1 MLSIVVVLALIHSVL
16 AVDGCTRTAVVQAGD
31 TCDSISRQYGV
42 STFQLALVNEA
53 SIDENCDN
61 LNPGDTVCLGVEG
74 VDCTKVY
81 TVVEDD
87 TCDGLIGTYGMS
99 NDTLYS
105 NNPQI
110 DAPCDNIYVGEVL
123 CVDTNAFS
131 YPTYNDT
138 LYQVLAWTYVPL
150 CPE

>member
-1 MLSIVVVLALIHSVL
+1 MADATSPLDNTQSTIPPLPSFDNTTSPH
-16 AVDGCTRTAVVQAGD
+16 TA
-31 TCDSISRQYGV
+31 RQYGV

-123 CVDTNAFS
+123 
-131 YPTYNDT
+131 
-138 LYQVLAWTYVPL
+138 AWTYVPL